1 MKAGRDPDAGRVRP
15 GHGSGRRKGRCIPL
29 RMQRPSGFLW
39 CCMVDPRSPRL
50 VVAVARELHV
60 TRVTSWR
67 GGCTHEGPVPRF
79 RSRHGALGG
88 RHRCRGSGGV
98 ERGGAG
104 GCAAGGGG
112 TEWGE
117 PGDGVFTGLH
127 DGAGAAVTRPDEPV
141 AVGPGRP
148 RDRPPFLGDRTAV
161 PCCPVTCAGA
171 RSHDVPERYATRPS
185 EATRGFLRARPWLA
199 RTTGPTKP
207 ARGRSRAVRV
217 RAGPNAGAGTHSDA
231 SPVRLGYVPGAV
243 HVRPGAVQMRPRH
256 SSSIVIASAVPGLP
270 RASL

>member
-1 MKAGRDPDAGRVRP
+1 
-15 GHGSGRRKGRCIPL
+15 
-29 RMQRPSGFLW
+29 
-39 CCMVDPRSPRL
+39 MVDPRSPRL
-50 VVAVARELHV
+50 VVAVARELRV

-67 GGCTHEGPVPRF
+67 GRVYARGPRAAIPVAVRGPRGSAPVPGKR
-79 RSRHGALGG
+79 
-88 RHRCRGSGGV
+88 RCRT
-98 ERGGAG
+98 ERRR
-104 GCAAGGGG
+104 GCAAGEGG

-117 PGDGVFTGLH
+117 PGDGVFTGLR
-127 DGAGAAVTRPDEPV
+127 DGAGAAGARPDEPV

-207 ARGRSRAVRV
+207 ERGRSRAVRV

-231 SPVRLGYVPGAV
+231 SPARLGYVPGAV
-243 HVRPGAVQMRPRH
+243 QVRPGAVQMRPRH